1 MLVFQGAV
9 DFRKA
14 HDGLCAI
21 IREHFTEDPFGQNLF
36 VFFNRSRNRIKIL
49 MWDRNG
55 YWLLYK
61 RLEAGTFPAALSGR
75 TERVEISRA
84 QLTMLLDGLEWKS
97 AKPSQRYRCSVRIR
111 GKGEGNADQSARSSR
126 P

>member
-1 MLVFQGAV
+1 VFVCQSAV

-21 IREHFTEDPFGQNLF
+21 IREHFAEDPFGENFF

-49 MWDRNG
+49 VWDRNG

-75 TERVEISRA
+75 MERVEITRA
-84 QLTMLLDGLEWKS
+84 QLTMLLDGFEWKS
-97 AKPSQRYRCSVRIR
+97 AKLFQRYRCSVRIR
-111 GKGEGNADQSARSSR
+111 GRGEGNADQSKRCSRS
-126 P
+126 